1 MLDSVTGQSGPRKQN
16 PSPVLVTVEYRVN
29 GDRIG
34 EFLQAIHEYGRL
46 RRRDGAVRWGVYRV
60 LEEADRYVETFI
72 VSSWAEHLRQH
83 ERVTNA
89 DRAVEDRLR
98 TYPRLL
104 SSRIILRARAF
115 CTNPEP
121 NPRKSSREVSR
132 FHSSL
137 APFPQESS

>member
-1 MLDSVTGQSGPRKQN
+1 MLESVTGQSGPRNQN

-98 TYPRLL
+98 TYVTDVPTVRHFVSGL
-104 SSRIILRARAF
+104 AR
-115 CTNPEP
+115 T
-121 NPRKSSREVSR
+121 
-132 FHSSL
+132 
-137 APFPQESS
+137 